1 MGGPFSGEVSE
12 GVQLCCVQ
20 AALVSRSAAFCKFEL
35 RLSLLL
41 TATSGAPM
49 ARTIS
54 ILGTGRAT
62 GGVTPGA
69 PVVVMG
75 GKHCSANKLGAP
87 GEKSEKGS
95 RASGRATGGNQITS
109 AEKAAVRA
117 FLKYIDTEFGTTRF
131 AFGVWRAAYDDLRSE
146 HCWPELSDKVLGLA
160 LQQCGCRAKTID
172 ERRGG
177 KGRYRVYTFEGTR

>member
-1 MGGPFSGEVSE
+1 
-12 GVQLCCVQ
+12 
-20 AALVSRSAAFCKFEL
+20 
-35 RLSLLL
+35 
-41 TATSGAPM
+41 M
-49 ARTIS
+49 ARIYAMPRKNSTS
-54 ILGTGRAT
+54 
-62 GGVTPGA
+62 PGA
-69 PVVVMG
+69 PWVVAS
-75 GKHCSANKLGAP
+75 GKRSADNNLGA
-87 GEKSEKGS
+87 S
-95 RASGRATGGNQITS
+95 RKNISASGRARGGNQITC

-146 HCWPELSDKVLGLA
+146 HGWPELSDKVLGLA